1 MRRRRVSAATIAG
14 MLVCGVVG
22 SSLVVG
28 GATAS
33 AAGSSSAAA
42 VAATETTEITVDG
55 DDVAADNVNGLTFKG
70 FGVLSANSTS
80 ALLMDYKSE
89 QPEKYAELLQVLF
102 GGEHPIMHHVKIEMG
117 DDRNNSTGSD
127 VATMRTPDE
136 PANVRRHPGFQLAA
150 DAKKV
155 NPELKVSILRW
166 NAVPWADTNEK
177 IYDWYKNTIL
187 AAYRDYGYM
196 VDYVNPGVNEHSADL
211 EWTTE
216 YAERVRTD
224 DTGYVSDDPR
234 LAGFRKGEARLFHQI
249 EVVISDEVG
258 TGTFG
263 DEMVADASLRDV
275 VGASGFHYNTND
287 DAAGSFKRLAD
298 ELDEQIWNSEAQ
310 ATFSNSSFRPN
321 NNTADPSVEG
331 TGLGGTGS
339 SLEMAN
345 TIVKGFANSR
355 RTHFIYQ
362 PAIGSFYEG
371 GQYSYKELVGARD
384 PWSGWIHYDA
394 GLVALQHF
402 SNFAVTGWEDSRN
415 RSGIWRA
422 VPAASGTTATG
433 TNPVNG
439 RNGGPNYLTLAAPD
453 RSDFSTVLVNDSET
467 PRTYRITPED
477 LDLGRK
483 PSLAVWETR
492 AAEDGEAF
500 DARYKQHVGDLSA
513 DAEGA
518 YSVTVQPYSI
528 TTVTSLDV
536 SRDKAWTTPLPVE
549 GERTVLDAGASGDAA
564 KDVLWSDDFD
574 YTDKKVRTIRK
585 GGGLLGRTED
595 FVDSRGGDTGAI
607 PLYTWDRNGSFEA
620 YLADDGERVLRQQVD
635 REGTGVGGA
644 WNNGEPITAVGDRR
658 WSNYRA
664 TVDVRFERG
673 PGADNYA
680 ALGARSSGGD
690 TSHDLRGTPY
700 ALKLVS
706 DGRWQLN
713 RLGTVV
719 ESGSVATDG
728 WDAGAW
734 HELSVQVAG
743 DRVTGWVDGEQVFAW
758 TDDAPILSGWVDL
771 ASGFH
776 WTQFDN
782 LRVERVAS
790 DVPYYGEYLDGHE
803 MTDLADP
810 AATKLAYDGEWAH
823 ANGKSMFEYGRTSS
837 ISQGA
842 DASVSYTFTG
852 SGLDVL
858 GPNDGSARLDV
869 TVDGEPIAINAR
881 TRASDHYQQTFELR
895 GLEWGEHTV
904 TLTVASGTLNV
915 DAVGVVSAPASQP
928 ADGGSLRSALE
939 AAEEIERTDDFTDL
953 DWAVLQNGISA
964 ARAALADP
972 TAYRLDGQGAD
983 HLVSRLET
991 ASAPVVNRIVSLEE
1005 PRIATYVG
1013 EAPPL
1018 PDTLTAELTDSST
1031 REVPVDWGVDEA
1043 AFDEAWATAEV
1054 RGSYGPVTATA
1065 HVEVVP
1071 RGTVAFGDVNA
1082 TSGSTLGYDSPAYG
1096 AIAGLVD
1103 GGVGGGLVNEAP
1115 DQVRTDGSAW
1125 GHWAQDASGDRAIS
1139 YKGVTAGEY
1148 DKTTTTGMYT
1158 ENQVGAEVSYTFT
1171 LPAGSYTLVAGSH
1184 SWWPGNSRS
1193 ADVLLDHDGESHA
1206 VGSVT
1211 LDSGNPSEV
1220 LSHDVEL
1227 AEPGP
1232 VTIRLRATNTQSPM
1246 LSWAAAVAR

>member
-1 MRRRRVSAATIAG
+1 MSSATIAG
-14 MLVCGVVG
+14 ILACGVVG
-22 SSLVVG
+22 SSLAVAG
-28 GATAS
+28 TATS
-33 AAGSSSAAA
+33 AAGAPRAGTEIA
-42 VAATETTEITVDG
+42 VAAEVTEITEITVDG
-55 DDVAADNVNGLTFKG
+55 DDIAADNVNGLTFKG

-102 GGEHPIMHHVKIEMG
+102 GGKHPIMHHVKIEMG

-127 VATMRTPDE
+127 VATMRTQDE

-155 NPELKVSILRW
+155 NPDLKVSILRW
-166 NAVPWADTNEK
+166 NAVPWADTNDK

-211 EWTTE
+211 EWTRE

-234 LAGFRKGEARLFHQI
+234 LAGFRRGEARLFHQI

-263 DEMVADASLRDV
+263 DEMVADASLRDA
-275 VGASGFHYNTND
+275 VGAAGFHYNTND
-287 DAAGSFKRLAD
+287 DAAGNFKRLAD

-310 ATFSNSSFRPN
+310 ATFSSSSFRPN
-321 NNTADPSVEG
+321 NNTADPTVEG

-345 TIVKGFANSR
+345 TVVKGFANSR

-439 RNGGPNYLTLAAPD
+439 RDGGPNYLTLAAPD

-477 LDLGRK
+477 LHLGRK

-549 GERTVLDAGASGDAA
+549 GERTVLDAGAAGDAA
-564 KDVLWSDDFD
+564 KNVLWSDDFD

-635 REGTGVGGA
+635 RAGTGVGGA

-673 PGADNYA
+673 QGADNYA
-680 ALGARSSGGD
+680 ALGARSSGGG
-690 TSHDLRGTPY
+690 TSHSLRGTPY
-700 ALKLVS
+700 ALRLGA
-706 DGRWQLN
+706 DGGWRLD
-713 RLGTVV
+713 RLGTAV
-719 ESGSVATDG
+719 ESGSVATDS
-728 WDAGAW
+728 WDAAAW

-743 DRVTGWVDGEQVFAW
+743 DRVTGWVDGEQVFDW

-776 WTQFDN
+776 WTHFDN

-790 DVPYYGEYLDGHE
+790 EVPYYGEYLDGHE

-810 AATKLAYDGEWAH
+810 AATKLVYDGEWAH
-823 ANGKSMFEYGRTSS
+823 ANGKGMFEYGRTSS
-837 ISQGA
+837 ISQGS

-869 TVDGEPIAINAR
+869 TVDGEPVAVNAR
-881 TRASDHYQQTFELR
+881 TRASGQYQQAFELR
-895 GLEWGEHTV
+895 GLGWGEHTV

-928 ADGGSLRSALE
+928 ADDGSLRRALE
-939 AAEEIERTDDFTDL
+939 AAEGIERTDDFTDL

-964 ARAALADP
+964 ARAALTDP
-972 TAYRLDGQGAD
+972 TAYRLDGQGAGQ
-983 HLVSRLET
+983 LVSRLET

-1005 PRIATYVG
+1005 PRVATYVG
-1013 EAPPL
+1013 EEPSL
-1018 PDTLTAELTDSST
+1018 PDALTAELTDGST
-1031 REVPVDWGVDEA
+1031 REVPVDWAVEEG
-1043 AFDEAWATAEV
+1043 AFDEAWASAEI
-1054 RGSYGPVTATA
+1054 RGSYGPVTATV

-1096 AIAGLVD
+1096 AIDGLV
-1103 GGVGGGLVNEAP
+1103 GGALVNEVP
-1115 DQVRTDGSAW
+1115 DQVRTDGSTW
-1125 GHWAQDASGDRAIS
+1125 GHWAQAASGNRSIE

-1158 ENQVGAEVSYTFT
+1158 ANQVGAEVSYTFT

-1184 SWWPGNSRS
+1184 SWWPGSSRS
-1193 ADVLLDHDGESHA
+1193 ADVLLDHDGESRA

-1232 VTIRLRATNTQSPM
+1232 VTIRLRATNNQSPM

>member
-1 MRRRRVSAATIAG
+1 

-22 SSLVVG
+22 SSLVAG
-28 GATAS
+28 GAAAS
-33 AAGSSSAAA
+33 AAGAPRTPVAAAAAAATSAAD
-42 VAATETTEITVDG
+42 VTEITVDG
-55 DDVAADNVNGLTFKG
+55 DDIAADNVAGLTFKG
-70 FGVLSANSTS
+70 FGVLTANSTS
-80 ALLMDYKSE
+80 AVLMDYKSE

-127 VATMRTPDE
+127 VATMRTEDE

-150 DAKKV
+150 DATKV
-155 NPELKVSILRW
+155 NPDLQVSILRW
-166 NAVPWADTNEK
+166 NAVPWATTDDK

-187 AAYRDYGYM
+187 AAYREYGYM
-196 VDYVNPGVNEHSADL
+196 VDYVNPGVNEHTADL
-211 EWTTE
+211 DWSKE

-224 DTGYVSDDPR
+224 STGYVSDDPR
-234 LAGFRKGEARLFHQI
+234 LAGFRRGEAELFHRIQ
-249 EVVISDEVG
+249 VVVSDEVG

-263 DEMVADASLRDV
+263 DEMVADASLRDAI
-275 VGASGFHYNTND
+275 GASGFHYNTDD
-287 DAAGSFKRLAD
+287 DAAGNFKRLAD

-345 TIVKGFANSR
+345 TIVKGFVNSR

-394 GLVALQHF
+394 GLAVLQHF
-402 SNFAVTGWEDSRN
+402 SSFAVTGWEDARN
-415 RSGIWRA
+415 EAGIWRG
-422 VPAASGTTATG
+422 VPEASATTATG

-453 RSDFSTVLVNDSET
+453 RSDFSTVVVNDSER
-467 PRTYRITPED
+467 PRTYRITPRD
-477 LDLGRK
+477 LDLGPQ
-483 PSLAVWETR
+483 PSLALWETR

-500 DARYKQHVGDLSA
+500 DARYKRHVRDVTA
-513 DAEGA
+513 DPAGT
-518 YSVTVQPYSI
+518 YTVTVQPYSVA
-528 TTVTSLDV
+528 TVTSLDV
-536 SRDKAWTTPLPVE
+536 RRDKAWTAPLPVE
-549 GERTVLDAGASGDAA
+549 GERTVLDAGAAGDAA
-564 KDVLWSDDFD
+564 RDVLWSDDFD
-574 YTDKKVRTIRK
+574 YTDKRVRTIRK
-585 GGGLLGRTED
+585 GGGLTGRTED
-595 FVDSRGGDTGAI
+595 FTGSRGGDTGAI

-673 PGADNYA
+673 TVSGNYA
-680 ALGARSSGGD
+680 ALGARSSGGE

-700 ALKLVS
+700 ALRLGA
-706 DGRWQLN
+706 DGAWQLT
-713 RLGTVV
+713 RLGRTVR
-719 ESGSVATDG
+719 SGTVAGAG

-743 DRVTGWVDGEQVFAW
+743 HRVTGWVDGDQVFDW

-782 LRVERVAS
+782 LTVERVP
-790 DVPYYGEYLDGHE
+790 DEVPYYGEYLDGHE
-803 MTDLADP
+803 MTDLTDP
-810 AATKLAYDGEWAH
+810 AATRLVYGGQWAH
-823 ANGKSMFEYGRTSS
+823 ANGKGMYEYGRTSS
-837 ISQGA
+837 TSKGA
-842 DASVSYTFTG
+842 GASVSYTFTG

-869 TVDGEPIAINAR
+869 TVDGEPVALNAR
-881 TRASDHYQQTFELR
+881 TRASGYYQQAFELR

-915 DAVGVVSAPASQP
+915 DAVGVVSAPASR
-928 ADGGSLRSALE
+928 ATDGEALGRALD
-939 AAEEIERTDDFTDL
+939 AAEDVERTGDFTDTE
-953 DWAVLQNGISA
+953 WAVLRTAIAA
-964 ARAALADP
+964 ARTALADP
-972 TAYRLDGQGAD
+972 AAYRLDGQGAA
-983 HLVSRLET
+983 HLVSRLRT
-991 ASAPVVNRIVSLEE
+991 ASAPVANRVVELEE
-1005 PRIATYVG
+1005 PRVATYAG
-1013 EAPPL
+1013 EAPSL
-1018 PDTLTAELTDSST
+1018 PGTVTAELTDGST
-1031 REVPVDWGVDEA
+1031 REVPVDWTIDPA
-1043 AFDEAWATAEV
+1043 AFDEAWATVVV
-1054 RGSYGPVTATA
+1054 RGSYGEAPVTAR
-1065 HVEVVP
+1065 VEVVP
-1071 RGTVAFGDVNA
+1071 RGTVAFADVNA
-1082 TSGSTLGYDSPAYG
+1082 TSGALGYDSPAH
-1096 AIAGLVD
+1096 AAVADLVGD
-1103 GGVGGGLVNEAP
+1103 GLVNDAP
-1115 DQVRTDGSAW
+1115 DQVREGGASW
-1125 GHWAQDASGDRAIS
+1125 GHWGRNAAGSRSIS
-1139 YKGVTAGEY
+1139 YKGAVAGPY

-1158 ENQVGAEVSYTFT
+1158 ANQVGAEVSYTFT

-1184 SWWPGNSRS
+1184 SWWPGSRRT
-1193 ADVLLDHDGESHA
+1193 ADVLLDHDGGSA
-1206 VGSVT
+1206 VVGSVA
-1211 LDSGNPSEV
+1211 LDSANPGEV

-1232 VTIRLRATNTQSPM
+1232 VTIRLRATNNQSPM
-1246 LSWAAAVAR
+1246 LSWVAAVAHEGGAEG